1 MRVTISSDDIVLANL
16 TGQRTGVKSG
26 RLTVTPDVSI
36 SVYDIDTATPIVM
49 TAKQARASADSHL
62 PLTPTTFH
70 ILLSLSDG
78 ERHGYAIM
86 TEVAERTRGKVKL
99 GPGTLYTSLKRLVEN
114 GVVEE
119 TGELRGSNDDER
131 RRYYKLTPHGRAVAR
146 AEARRLEEMLG
157 LARTK
162 RLIGPQPA

>member
-16 TGQRTGVKSG
+16 TRQMTGVKSG
-26 RLTVTPDVSI
+26 RLTVIPDVSI

-49 TAKQARASADSHL
+49 TPKQARASADSHL
-62 PLTPTTFH
+62 PLTPATFH

-86 TEVAERTRGKVKL
+86 TEVAERTSGKVKL

-119 TGELRGSNDDER
+119 TGERGSNNDER

>member
-1 MRVTISSDDIVLANL
+1 M
-16 TGQRTGVKSG
+16 
-26 RLTVTPDVSI
+26 
-36 SVYDIDTATPIVM
+36 
-49 TAKQARASADSHL
+49 
-62 PLTPTTFH
+62 PLTPATFH

-119 TGELRGSNDDER
+119 TEERRDRNDDER
-131 RRYYKLTPHGRAVAR
+131 RRYYRLTPHGRAVAR
-146 AEARRLEEMLG
+146 AEARRLEEMLR

>member
-1 MRVTISSDDIVLANL
+1 MTPK
-16 TGQRTGVKSG
+16 QG
-26 RLTVTPDVSI
+26 RS
-36 SVYDIDTATPIVM
+36 A
-49 TAKQARASADSHL
+49 ADSHL
-62 PLTPTTFH
+62 PLTPATFH
-70 ILLSLSDG
+70 ILLSLFDG

-119 TGELRGSNDDER
+119 TGEQRRPDDDER

-146 AEARRLEEMLG
+146 AEARRLEEMLR

-162 RLIGPQPA
+162 RLIGPQTA

>member
-1 MRVTISSDDIVLANL
+1 M
-16 TGQRTGVKSG
+16 
-26 RLTVTPDVSI
+26 TP
-36 SVYDIDTATPIVM
+36 
-49 TAKQARASADSHL
+49 KQARSSPDSHL
-62 PLTPTTFH
+62 PLTPATFH

-119 TGELRGSNDDER
+119 TGEQRGRDGDER
-131 RRYYKLTPHGRAVAR
+131 RRYYRLTPHGRAVAR
-146 AEARRLEEMLG
+146 AEARRLEEMLR